1 MRPTYLK
8 VYMLTKKFLSTIILG
23 LLLSSNSYAGIGDK
37 TIVLGCISAAE
48 PHTYLKFKILKHP
61 EKGTRI
67 KSYKVS
73 NVDPKASPKFWDD
86 ELLASSKINTA
97 GKEFITWIKY
107 FAISKPSIWAFGVSP
122 VGSSPQLN
130 VIYYT
135 NISAFESN
143 LRDLRDKALGTK
155 YDRKNQNKTND
166 KHWEYVLAKEKV
178 FNKIFNSNKKG
189 EKVAFVCD
197 PKY

>member
-1 MRPTYLK
+1 MN
-8 VYMLTKKFLSTIILG
+8 KFLFTIFLG

-37 TIVLGCISAAE
+37 TIVLKCISVAK
-48 PHTYLKFKILKHP
+48 PHAYLKFKILKDQ

-67 KSYKVS
+67 KSYEVR
-73 NVDPKASPKFWDD
+73 NVDKKSFPKFWDD
-86 ELLASSKINTA
+86 ELLARSKINTA

-130 VIYYT
+130 VIYYS

-143 LRDLRDKALGTK
+143 LRDLKDKALGT
-155 YDRKNQNKTND
+155 
-166 KHWEYVLAKEKV
+166 L
-178 FNKIFNSNKKG
+178 
-189 EKVAFVCD
+189 
-197 PKY
+197 